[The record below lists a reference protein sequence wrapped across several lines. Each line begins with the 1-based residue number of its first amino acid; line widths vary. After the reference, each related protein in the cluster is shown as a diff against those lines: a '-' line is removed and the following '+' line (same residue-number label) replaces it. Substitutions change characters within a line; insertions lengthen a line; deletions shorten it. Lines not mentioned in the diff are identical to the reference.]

1 MLDNPYLDAEFL
13 KNIYSFVL
21 DNYNQFIADVSKW
34 SKGNVI
40 TYAKDRLEDKQFPK
54 SKAWIYLIIAAF
66 VEEKIDSLL
75 NQYENSE
82 ASIVAE
88 VVKDLREK

>member
-1 MLDNPYLDAEFL
+1 MLKKPYLNYNFL
-13 KNIYSFVL
+13 KNIYFFVL
-21 DNYNQFIADVSKW
+21 DNYNQFISDVRKW

-54 SKAWIYLIIAAF
+54 SKELIYLIIAAF